1 MKNLGTVLPSHP
13 AQSSPVLAQPRGHP
27 GLRGLHARGRAA
39 LLASARWW
47 GWCSGASGVS
57 MGKKRRARWTWR
69 RGWGVTK
76 AMRRRSGGGS
86 GCHGDGLVKSGD
98 ARHTPAGGGG
108 QMVLWMDEG
117 GVEALGHEQ
126 EEVEKGS
133 GGRGNGSHRRLVL
146 R

>member
-1 MKNLGTVLPSHP
+1 LNKASREMKNLGTVLPSHP

-27 GLRGLHARGRAA
+27 GLRDLHARGRAA

-98 ARHTPAGGGG
+98 ARHTPAGRGWTNGAVDGRGRGGG
-108 QMVLWMDEG
+108 AW
-117 GVEALGHEQ
+117 A
-126 EEVEKGS
+126 
-133 GGRGNGSHRRLVL
+133 
-146 R
+146 